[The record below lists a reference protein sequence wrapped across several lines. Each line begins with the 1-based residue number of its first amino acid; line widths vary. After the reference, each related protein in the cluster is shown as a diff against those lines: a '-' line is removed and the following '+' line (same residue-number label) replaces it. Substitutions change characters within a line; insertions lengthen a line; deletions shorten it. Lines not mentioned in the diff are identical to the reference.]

1 MDRENIVTAVIA
13 AAGDQ
18 LTGKVRLQK
27 VFYLLEQLGLS
38 GGFDYTYHHYGP
50 FSSELSES
58 TEFAKDLGL
67 IEEKP
72 GFRVGDGARYSVY
85 SAKTGPDPSA
95 FGELGEQRVRYLLQI
110 LQRQSAT
117 VLELAATIDWLQ
129 RYEKVPDWREELLR
143 RKSRKASE
151 DRIAK
156 AVEVLTEI
164 DLQPQRAA

>member
-1 MDRENIVTAVIA
+1 MDREKIVTSVIA
-13 AAGDQ
+13 VAGDQ

-38 GGFDYTYHHYGP
+38 GGFDYAYHHYGP
-50 FSSELSES
+50 FSAELSES
-58 TEFAKDLGL
+58 TEFAKDLGF

-85 SAKTGPDPSA
+85 RAKANPDPSA
-95 FGELGEQRVRYLLQI
+95 FGELGEQRVRDLLQI

-129 RYEKVPDWREELLR
+129 RYEKVADWREELLR

-151 DRIAK
+151 ERVAK
-156 AVEVLTEI
+156 AIEVLEEI
-164 DLQPQRAA
+164 NLQPRQAA